1 MKLAFSTLGCPD
13 WTLDQ
18 VIECAKENGYEAIE
32 IRGIEGEMNIAKM
45 EAFKPENLAA
55 TLEKLRANG
64 LVISDLGSSASFH
77 DPDKAEE
84 NYQIA
89 KAELAECARCGIPYL
104 RVFGD
109 RIGEQ
114 DETETLARI
123 ARYLRKLCGDA
134 KGMDVSVL
142 LEIHGE
148 INTVMRVYSIIYLVD
163 DDKLGILWD
172 IEHSD
177 KVYSDDFTLFYQAIR
192 SRIRHVHI
200 KDSYFTPEG
209 ERKLCAVGA
218 GRLPI
223 KEIVETMLADGYDGY
238 FSLEW
243 EKKWHPELDEP
254 ETAFPAYAAWMREN
268 IKA

>member
-1 MKLAFSTLGCPD
+1 MKLAFSTLGCPE
-13 WTLDQ
+13 WTLEQ
-18 VIECAKENGYEAIE
+18 VLACAQENGYAAIE
-32 IRGIEGEMNIAKM
+32 VRGLAGEMNIAQM

-55 TLEKLRANG
+55 TLEKLRARG

-77 DPDKAEE
+77 DADKAEE
-84 NYQIA
+84 NYQTA
-89 KAELAECARCGIPYL
+89 KAELAQCARCGIPYL
-104 RVFGD
+104 RVFGNE
-109 RIGEQ
+109 IGER
-114 DETETLARI
+114 DEAQTLARI
-123 ARYLRKLCGDA
+123 ASHLKRLCADA
-134 KGMDVSVL
+134 KGTDVAIL

-148 INTVMRVYSIIYLVD
+148 INTAERVCTIMEQVND
-163 DDKLGILWD
+163 EKLGILWD

-177 KVYSDDFTLFYQAIR
+177 KVYGDDFTPFYRAIKPW
-192 SRIRHVHI
+192 IRHVHI

-223 KEIVETMLADGYDGY
+223 VKIVNTLIADGYDGY

-254 ETAFPAYAAWMREN
+254 ETAFPAYAAWMRAQ

>member
-1 MKLAFSTLGCPD
+1 MKLSFSTLGCPD
-13 WTLDQ
+13 WTLEQ
-18 VIECAKENGYEAIE
+18 VIACARENGYEAIE
-32 IRGIEGEMNIAKM
+32 VRGLEGEMNIAKM
-45 EAFKPENLAA
+45 EAFKPENLKA
-55 TLEKLRANG
+55 TLEKIHANG
-64 LVISDLGSSASFH
+64 LIIRDLGSSASFH

-84 NYQIA
+84 NYQTA
-89 KAELAECARCGIPYL
+89 KAELLECARCGIPYL
-104 RVFGD
+104 RVFGNQ
-109 RIGEQ
+109 IGEQ
-114 DETETLARI
+114 DEAETLARI
-123 ARYLRKLCGDA
+123 AKYLGKLCDDA
-134 KGMDVSVL
+134 KGTDVSII

-148 INTVMRVYSIIYLVD
+148 INTIERVVSIVNQVND
-163 DDKLGILWD
+163 EKLGILWD

-177 KVYSDDFTLFYQAIR
+177 KVYGDDFTPFYQAIKPW
-192 SRIRHVHI
+192 IRHVHI

-223 KEIVETMLADGYDGY
+223 KKIVETILADGYDGY

-268 IKA
+268 IRV

>member
-18 VIECAKENGYEAIE
+18 VLTCAKENGYNAIE

-45 EAFKPENLAA
+45 DAFKPENLES
-55 TLEKLRANG
+55 TLEKIHAHG

-77 DPDKAEE
+77 DAQKAEE
-84 NYQIA
+84 NVQTA
-89 KAELAECARCGIPYL
+89 KAEIAECARCGIPYL

-109 RIGEQ
+109 HIGEQ
-114 DETETLARI
+114 DEAETLARI
-123 ARYLRKLCGDA
+123 AKCLKQLCEAA
-134 KGMDVSVL
+134 KGTDVSIM
-142 LEIHGE
+142 LEVHGE
-148 INTVMRVYSIIYLVD
+148 INRIERVMSIVEQVND
-163 DDKLGILWD
+163 EKLGILWD

-177 KVYSDDFTLFYQAIR
+177 KVYGDDFTPFYQAIKPW
-192 SRIRHVHI
+192 IRHVHI
-200 KDSYFTPEG
+200 KDSYFAADG

-223 KEIVETMLADGYDGY
+223 KAIVETMIADGYDGF